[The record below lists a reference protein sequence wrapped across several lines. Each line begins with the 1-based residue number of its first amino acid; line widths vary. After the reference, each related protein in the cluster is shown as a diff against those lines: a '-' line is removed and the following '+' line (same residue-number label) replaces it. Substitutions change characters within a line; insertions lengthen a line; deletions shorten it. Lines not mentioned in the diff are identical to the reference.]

1 MSDQLEVAVRKESG
15 KLRNRRMRLAGKLP
29 AVLYGHGE
37 ETLSLSISAE
47 QLESSLRH
55 GAQVVD
61 LKGDAKGQALL
72 QDIQWDTFQQ
82 HILHVDLLRV
92 DASDRVTVE
101 IPLNL
106 HGIAPGESEGGV
118 VETLFHEIEIETSP
132 SQIPEH
138 LEVNINELHLGDA
151 LKVSDIEGLPSSAK
165 VLLESDT
172 TVVQCVEKTVEPEED
187 EVAEGGIE
195 PEVIGKDGEESGGED
210 EEKSGD

>member
-1 MSDQLEVAVRKESG
+1 MSDQLQVALRKESG
-15 KLRNRRMRLAGKLP
+15 KLRNRRLRQSGQLP

-37 ETLSLSISAE
+37 ESVSLAVSAD
-47 QLESSLRH
+47 QLEASLRH
-55 GAQVVD
+55 GAHVVD
-61 LKGDAKGQALL
+61 LQGDAKGQALL

-101 IPLNL
+101 IPLVL

-138 LEVNINELHLGDA
+138 LEVNINELHLGDS
-151 LKVSDIEGLPSSAK
+151 LKVSDLQGLPSGAK
-165 VLLESDT
+165 AMLDDDT
-172 TVVQCVEKTVEPEED
+172 TLVQCVEKTIVPDED
-187 EVAEGGIE
+187 EVAEGGAE
-195 PEVIGKDGEESGGED
+195 PEVIGRDEEADGGT
-210 EEKSGD
+210 EEKSDE